1 MKIYD
6 SLFWRNIVLL
16 LIHTLP
22 LRIKRAD
29 LGNNKITKESISLAT
44 IGVNF
49 LGSGYG
55 GMGGWKVKHQTN

>member
-44 IGVNF
+44 IGVDF
-49 LGSGYG
+49 SGSGYEGLG
-55 GMGGWKVKHQTN
+55 GGGVES